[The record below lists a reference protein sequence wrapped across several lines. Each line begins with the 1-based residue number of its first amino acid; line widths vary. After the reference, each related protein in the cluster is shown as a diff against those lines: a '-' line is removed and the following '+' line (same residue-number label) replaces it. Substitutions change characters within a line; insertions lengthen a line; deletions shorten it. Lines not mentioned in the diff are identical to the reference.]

1 MDSDRINSKA
11 RKLFHF
17 PKKKSV
23 KNLRVPDEA
32 IHVHRS
38 VVHRLDSNR
47 DRKKRLLIL
56 TNEELV
62 VALPGHDFIIE
73 KIPLVNGNKM

>member
-1 MDSDRINSKA
+1 MR
-11 RKLFHF
+11 L
-17 PKKKSV
+17 
-23 KNLRVPDEA
+23 PDEE
-32 IHVHRS
+32 IHVHSS

-56 TNEELV
+56 TNEELLI
-62 VALPGHDFIIE
+62 ALPGHDFIIE